1 MEHEFLDVSIR
12 TVICD
17 NYVLRFY
24 SNKRRPRIRTA
35 NETHII
41 KMSTALK
48 KNVAL
53 IRDNVEEAGSSMQ
66 VLDLD
71 LI

>member
-1 MEHEFLDVSIR
+1 
-12 TVICD
+12 
-17 NYVLRFY
+17 
-24 SNKRRPRIRTA
+24 
-35 NETHII
+35 
-41 KMSTALK
+41 MSTALK

-53 IRDNVEEAGSSMQ
+53 IHDNVEEAGPSMQ